1 MLRYLALL
9 RGKDHLAESTT
20 FSLLDAKTEF
30 VYLLACS
37 VLFFPLYFAISVY
50 PVFIYMLVTINML
63 AHLTCRGAMHAT
75 PGWMRAQGSVV
86 ELQPV
91 RWNASPTDPLGS
103 PDGDDI

>member
-1 MLRYLALL
+1 MEHVVLRYLALL

-30 VYLLACS
+30 VYLLAS
-37 VLFFPLYFAISVY
+37 SDLFFPLYFAISVY
-50 PVFIYMLVTINML
+50 PVFIYMLVNFFML
-63 AHLTCRGAMHAT
+63 ALLSCRGAMLAS

-91 RWNASPTDPLGS
+91 RWNASP
-103 PDGDDI
+103 